1 MSMLKYGITHPPLLN
16 ELAKVGHGSRI
27 LLADSNYAF
36 DAYAP
41 PNATRVF
48 LNFAPGL
55 LTMKDVLGGLLTAIP
70 IEEAYSVLTDE
81 GEHPPITLM
90 YRELLPDAIPL
101 ERMNR
106 FKFYEMAQTSRT
118 TILIATGETQL
129 YANLLLT
136 VGHIKP
142 GGTPI
147 Y

>member
-1 MSMLKYGITHPPLLN
+1 MLKYAITHPPLLH
-16 ELAKVGHGSRI
+16 ELAQAGHGSRI

-41 PNATRVF
+41 PLATRIY

-55 LTMKDVLGGLLTAIP
+55 LGMEDVLTGLLTAIP
-70 IEEAYSVLTDE
+70 IEEAFGVLTDD
-81 GEHPPITLM
+81 GEHPPITHT
-90 YRELLPDAIPL
+90 YREILPGVIPF

-106 FKFYEMAQTSRT
+106 FKFYEMAQENRT

-136 VGHIKP
+136 VGFVNQDGSP
-142 GGTPI
+142 N

>member
-1 MSMLKYGITHPPLLN
+1 MLKYGITHPPLLN

-41 PNATRVF
+41 HGATRIF

-55 LTMKDVLGGLLTAIP
+55 LTMKDVLEGLLTAIP
-70 IEEAYSVLTDE
+70 IEEAYAVLTDG
-81 GEHPPITLM
+81 GEYPSITNM
-90 YRELLPDAIPL
+90 YRELLPDAVPL
-101 ERMNR
+101 ERMDR
-106 FKFYEMAQTSRT
+106 FKFYEMAQQSRT

-136 VGHIKP
+136 VGHIQP
-142 GGTPI
+142 DGAPC

>member
-1 MSMLKYGITHPPLLN
+1 MLKYGITHPPLLA

-41 PNATRVF
+41 SHAIRVY
-48 LNFAPGL
+48 LNFAPGQL
-55 LTMKDVLGGLLTAIP
+55 GMIDVLSGLLTAIP
-70 IEEAYSVLTDE
+70 IEEAHGVLTDE
-81 GEHPPITLM
+81 GDIPPITHM
-90 YRELLPDAIPL
+90 YRKMLPESIPF

-106 FKFYEMAQTSRT
+106 FKFYEMAQESRT

-136 VGHIKP
+136 VGFINQDGSP
-142 GGTPI
+142 N

>member
-1 MSMLKYGITHPPLLN
+1 MLKYTITHPPLLSD
-16 ELAKVGHGSRI
+16 LAQAGHGSRI

-36 DAYAP
+36 DANAP
-41 PNATRVF
+41 AHASRIY

-55 LTMKDVLGGLLTAIP
+55 LTMRDVLLGLLTAIP
-70 IEEAYSVLTDE
+70 IEEAFGVLTDD
-81 GEHPPITLM
+81 GEHPPITRM
-90 YRELLPDAIPL
+90 YREILPDAIPF

-106 FKFYEMAQTSRT
+106 FKFYEMARESRT

-136 VGHIKP
+136 VGFINQDGSP
-142 GGTPI
+142 N